1 MTEDLSIASDL
12 ARFGRPEAE
21 QNPGA
26 RRGKWAPV
34 TSCYR
39 KTLEREANLAKSALV
54 MSTPHILIVDDDPK
68 IRSGL
73 AKFLGQQGFRISVA
87 SDGRQFREKLASANL
102 DLVVLDVMLPDESG
116 LSLLRQTQAGSA
128 VPVILLTAVAE
139 ETDRVIG
146 LELGAEDYICKPFGL
161 RELLARIRVVL
172 RRQSTIDHNRSA
184 KHSAVFVFS
193 KWTLNIRART
203 LKSPSGALVEL
214 TSGEYDLLQAFVEHP
229 NRVLSRDQLLDLAR
243 GRTSTSVDRTID
255 VQVMRLRRK
264 LEENPENPAMIK
276 TVRNG
281 GYIFTPVV
289 EPHAG

>member
-1 MTEDLSIASDL
+1 M
-12 ARFGRPEAE
+12 
-21 QNPGA
+21 
-26 RRGKWAPV
+26 
-34 TSCYR
+34 
-39 KTLEREANLAKSALV
+39 SA
-54 MSTPHILIVDDDPK
+54 PHILIVDDDPK
-68 IRSGL
+68 IRAGL
-73 AKFLGQQGFRISVA
+73 AKFLGQQGLRVSVA
-87 SDGRQFREKLASANL
+87 SDGKQFREKLASSKF
-102 DLVVLDVMLPDESG
+102 DLIILDVMLPDESG
-116 LSLLRQTQAGSA
+116 LSLLRQTLAGSA

-172 RRQSTIDHNRSA
+172 RREAAVDRNESARHST
-184 KHSAVFVFS
+184 VFVFC
-193 KWTLNIRART
+193 KWTLDTRART
-203 LKSPSGALVEL
+203 LKSPTGALVEL

-229 NRVLSRDQLLDLAR
+229 NRVLNRDQLLDLAR

-264 LEENPENPAMIK
+264 LEDNPENPAMIK

-289 EPHAG
+289 ENNAS

>member
-1 MTEDLSIASDL
+1 MT
-12 ARFGRPEAE
+12 
-21 QNPGA
+21 
-26 RRGKWAPV
+26 
-34 TSCYR
+34 
-39 KTLEREANLAKSALV
+39 
-54 MSTPHILIVDDDPK
+54 TPHILVVDDDPK

-73 AKFLGQQGFRISVA
+73 AKFLGQQGLRVSVA
-87 SDGRQFREKLASANL
+87 SDGKQFRERLASSRL
-102 DLVVLDVMLPDESG
+102 DLIVLDVMLPDESG
-116 LSLLRQTQAGSA
+116 LSLLRQTQADNPI
-128 VPVILLTAVAE
+128 PVILLTAVAE

-146 LELGAEDYICKPFGL
+146 LELGAEDYVCKPFSL

-172 RRQSTIDHNRSA
+172 RRRSA
-184 KHSAVFVFS
+184 VDRNESGGRSTVFVFS
-193 KWTLNIRART
+193 KWTLDIRART

-229 NRVLSRDQLLDLAR
+229 NRVLNRDQLLDLAR

-289 EPHAG
+289 ENNVG

>member
-1 MTEDLSIASDL
+1 
-12 ARFGRPEAE
+12 
-21 QNPGA
+21 
-26 RRGKWAPV
+26 
-34 TSCYR
+34 
-39 KTLEREANLAKSALV
+39 
-54 MSTPHILIVDDDPK
+54 MSVLPHVLIVDDDPK

-73 AKFLGQQGFRISVA
+73 AKFLGQQGLRVSVA
-87 SDGRQFREKLASANL
+87 SDGKQFRDRIATSKL
-102 DLVVLDVMLPDESG
+102 DLIVLDVMLPDENG
-116 LSLLRQTQAGSA
+116 LSLLRQMQAENPI
-128 VPVILLTAVAE
+128 PVILLTAVAE

-172 RRQSTIDHNRSA
+172 RRQATVDQTKSVR
-184 KHSAVFVFS
+184 HSSVFAFS
-193 KWTLNIRART
+193 GWTLDIRART

-229 NRVLSRDQLLDLAR
+229 NRVLNRDQLLDLAR
-243 GRTSTSVDRTID
+243 GRTSTSIDRTID

-276 TVRNG
+276 TVRNS

-289 EPHAG
+289 ENDAG

>member
-1 MTEDLSIASDL
+1 
-12 ARFGRPEAE
+12 
-21 QNPGA
+21 
-26 RRGKWAPV
+26 
-34 TSCYR
+34 
-39 KTLEREANLAKSALV
+39 

-73 AKFLGQQGFRISVA
+73 AKFLGQQGLRVSVA
-87 SDGRQFREKLASANL
+87 SDGAQFREKLASSKL
-102 DLVVLDVMLPDESG
+102 DLIILDVMLPDENG
-116 LSLLRQTQAGSA
+116 LSLLRKMQADNA

-139 ETDRVIG
+139 ETDRVVG
-146 LELGAEDYICKPFGL
+146 LELGAEDYVCKPFGL

-172 RRQSTIDHNRSA
+172 RRQSGVERNTSA
-184 KHSAVFVFS
+184 RHANVFIFN
-193 KWTLNIRART
+193 KWTLDIRART

-229 NRVLSRDQLLDLAR
+229 NRVLNRDQLLDLAR
-243 GRTSTSVDRTID
+243 GRTSTSVDRAID

-264 LEENPENPAMIK
+264 LEDNPENPAMIK

-289 EPHAG
+289 ESNAS

>member
-1 MTEDLSIASDL
+1 MT
-12 ARFGRPEAE
+12 
-21 QNPGA
+21 
-26 RRGKWAPV
+26 
-34 TSCYR
+34 
-39 KTLEREANLAKSALV
+39 
-54 MSTPHILIVDDDPK
+54 TPHILVVDDDPK

-73 AKFLGQQGFRISVA
+73 AKFLGQQGLRVSVA
-87 SDGRQFREKLASANL
+87 SDGKQFRERLASSRL
-102 DLVVLDVMLPDESG
+102 DLIVLDVMLPDESG
-116 LSLLRQTQAGSA
+116 LSLLRQTQADNPI
-128 VPVILLTAVAE
+128 PVILLTAVAE

-146 LELGAEDYICKPFGL
+146 LELGAEDYVCKPFSL

-172 RRQSTIDHNRSA
+172 RRRSA
-184 KHSAVFVFS
+184 VGRNESGGRSTVFVFS
-193 KWTLNIRART
+193 KWTLDIRART

-229 NRVLSRDQLLDLAR
+229 NRVLNRDQLLDLAR

-289 EPHAG
+289 ENDVG

>member
-1 MTEDLSIASDL
+1 MS
-12 ARFGRPEAE
+12 
-21 QNPGA
+21 
-26 RRGKWAPV
+26 AP
-34 TSCYR
+34 
-39 KTLEREANLAKSALV
+39 
-54 MSTPHILIVDDDPK
+54 PHILIVDDDPK

-73 AKFLGQQGFRISVA
+73 ARFLGEQGLRVSVA
-87 SDGRQFREKLASANL
+87 SDGKQFREKLATSKL
-102 DLVVLDVMLPDESG
+102 DLIVLDVMLPDENG
-116 LSLLRQTQAGSA
+116 LSLLRQTQAENP

-161 RELLARIRVVL
+161 RELLARIRVIL
-172 RRQSTIDHNRSA
+172 RRQSAVDHKKSA
-184 KHSAVFVFS
+184 KHSSVFVFCR
-193 KWTLNIRART
+193 WTLDIRART

-229 NRVLSRDQLLDLAR
+229 NRVLTRDQLLDLAR
-243 GRTSTSVDRTID
+243 GRVSTSVDRTID

-264 LEENPENPAMIK
+264 LEKSPENPTLIK

-289 EPHAG
+289 ESDAG

>member
-1 MTEDLSIASDL
+1 MTA
-12 ARFGRPEAE
+12 
-21 QNPGA
+21 
-26 RRGKWAPV
+26 
-34 TSCYR
+34 
-39 KTLEREANLAKSALV
+39 
-54 MSTPHILIVDDDPK
+54 PHILVVDDDPK

-73 AKFLGQQGFRISVA
+73 AKFLGQQGLRVSVA
-87 SDGRQFREKLASANL
+87 SDGKQFRERLASSKL
-102 DLVVLDVMLPDESG
+102 DLIVLDVMLPDESG
-116 LSLLRQTQAGSA
+116 LSLLRQTQADKPI
-128 VPVILLTAVAE
+128 PVILLTAVAE

-146 LELGAEDYICKPFGL
+146 LELGAEDYVCKPFSL

-172 RRQSTIDHNRSA
+172 RRRSA
-184 KHSAVFVFS
+184 VGRNDSSGRSTVFVFS
-193 KWTLNIRART
+193 KWTLDIRART

-229 NRVLSRDQLLDLAR
+229 NRVLNRDQLLDLAR

-289 EPHAG
+289 ENDAG